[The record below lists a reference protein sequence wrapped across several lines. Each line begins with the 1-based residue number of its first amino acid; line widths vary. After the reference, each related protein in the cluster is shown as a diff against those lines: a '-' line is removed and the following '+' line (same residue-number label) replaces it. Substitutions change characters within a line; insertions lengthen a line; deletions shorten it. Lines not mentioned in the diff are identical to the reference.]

1 MSSIAVPQDCFDRIC
16 DKIRQSSQT
25 RTSYQFDGDT
35 FETTVWRDGQ
45 KLMAEDPK
53 GIREIIVI
61 HPDEMMNA
69 EVGSLKGL
77 FAQLLLRKGF
87 DYNVVV
93 SLLCQIKPELERL
106 DAAARN
112 REDPNG
118 SQEAKRHAGQ
128 LFNTLVAL
136 CEKHKE
142 GYAGVSITSENF
154 SAVLPRSLAS

>member
-1 MSSIAVPQDCFDRIC
+1 MSSIGVSQDCFDRIC
-16 DKIRQSSQT
+16 NEIQQYSQA
-25 RTSYQFDGDT
+25 RMPYKFDGDT

-53 GIREIIVI
+53 GIREIIVVR
-61 HPDEMMNA
+61 PDEMMNA
-69 EVGSLKGL
+69 GVGSLKGIFL
-77 FAQLLLRKGF
+77 QFLVRKGF
-87 DYNVVV
+87 DFNVVA
-93 SLLCQIKPELERL
+93 SLLCQINPELERL

-118 SQEAKRHAGQ
+118 SQEAKRHIAQ
-128 LFNTLVAL
+128 LLETLVAV

-154 SAVLPRSLAS
+154 SAVLPSL

>member
-1 MSSIAVPQDCFDRIC
+1 MSSIAVPQYCFDRIC
-16 DKIRQSSQT
+16 DKIRQSSRP
-25 RTSYQFDGDT
+25 RTSYQFDGDA
-35 FETTVWRDGQ
+35 FKTTVWRDGE

-77 FAQLLLRKGF
+77 FTQLLMRKGF
-87 DYNVVV
+87 EYDVVI
-93 SLLCQIKPELERL
+93 SLLCQIKSELERL

-112 REDPNG
+112 REDPNV
-118 SQEAKRHAGQ
+118 SQEAKRQAAL
-128 LFNTLVAL
+128 LFKTLVAV

-142 GYAGVSITSENF
+142 GYAGVSLQSENF
-154 SAVLPRSLAS
+154 SAVLPSL

>member
-1 MSSIAVPQDCFDRIC
+1 MPYKFE
-16 DKIRQSSQT
+16 
-25 RTSYQFDGDT
+25 GDT
-35 FETTVWRDGQ
+35 FETTVWRDGE

-61 HPDEMMNA
+61 HPDEIMNA
-69 EVGSLKGL
+69 KTGSLKGIFMQFL
-77 FAQLLLRKGF
+77 VSKGF
-87 DYNVVV
+87 DFNVIT

-118 SQEAKRHAGQ
+118 SQEAKRHIAQ
-128 LFNTLVAL
+128 LLETLVAV

-142 GYAGVSITSENF
+142 GYAGVSLHSDNF
-154 SAVLPRSLAS
+154 SAVLPRSLAP